1 MDNTE
6 HLESM
11 FYYSAPIIT
20 EVVLG
25 NYEFAPKLA
34 ALKMDDGS
42 IQSPSL
48 DNMSP
53 FLSKEE
59 MEGNKYE

>member
-1 MDNTE
+1 
-6 HLESM
+6 
-11 FYYSAPIIT
+11 
-20 EVVLG
+20 
-25 NYEFAPKLA
+25 
-34 ALKMDDGS
+34 MDDGS

-48 DNMSP
+48 ENMSP